1 MPWELD
7 ANLRDEVRKVVSKR
21 LGVAR
26 PSTQELIEHVEG
38 ALGPK
43 ARWYVTAAV
52 DSLSRDDNV
61 SAGLKAFIHDLVS
74 SDGWTKALLGVSDRD
89 HDGHTGIDDLLRQ
102 GRVYRDSDQFQ
113 EMVQFLAK
121 FRDYSPFNNLLVWTQ
136 RPGCRLFA
144 TRSKWEK
151 KFKRRVVE
159 DARPM
164 VILAPRTPVLLVY
177 DVDQTD
183 GPPLPAEL
191 EEFAQFRGDWD
202 PLWIERMVD
211 NAARHF
217 SIRIA
222 FKELTSTLAGFATV
236 DRRPPDCKMRI
247 VVHSGLDDPSR
258 FGVLCHEL
266 AHVLLGHLGNDDD
279 RWWPN
284 RWALDYGSI
293 EIEAESAAFI
303 ATWRLGLSG
312 SSARYVSRY
321 MPAGEVPQGVSA
333 DHIAK
338 VAGRLQQMATEKLP
352 ERSPGTAKRRKG
364 GRGIA

>member
-1 MPWELD
+1 MPWEVD
-7 ANLRDEVRKVVSKR
+7 HVLRDEVRKAV
-21 LGVAR
+21 LGQLKSGR
-26 PSTQELIEHVEG
+26 PSAQELVDCIES

-43 ARWYVTAAV
+43 ARWYVTAAM
-52 DSLSRDDNV
+52 DDLIRDARVTSEFRAFV
-61 SAGLKAFIHDLVS
+61 SDLLN
-74 SDGWTKALLGVSDRD
+74 SDEWLRALLGIDDRD
-89 HDGHTGIDDLLRQ
+89 HDAHSGIDELLRQ
-102 GRVYRDSDQFQ
+102 GLAYRNSGQFQ
-113 EMVQFLAK
+113 EMIQFLAK
-121 FRDYSPFNNLLVWTQ
+121 FRDYSPFNNLLIWTQ

-151 KFKRRVVE
+151 KFKRRVIE

-202 PLWIERMVD
+202 PRWIERMVE

-247 VVHSGLDDPSR
+247 VVHNGLDEPSR

-284 RWALDYGSI
+284 RWALDLGSI
-293 EIEAESAAFI
+293 EVEAEAAAFI
-303 ATWRLGLSG
+303 ATWRLGLRG

-321 MPAGEVPQGVSA
+321 MPSGEVPQGISP

-338 VAGRLQQMATEKLP
+338 VAGRLLQMATEKLP
-352 ERSPGTAKRRKG
+352 ERSPGTTKRRKG
-364 GRGIA
+364 GRGIR